1 MQTVPATANQKA
13 IPISQLPNI
22 KGSEAPPQYS
32 FLTFIE
38 PHPAGYAI
46 NPDGKKIVYKYYVY
60 DFLAFF
66 ESLLDYGNHNY
77 LPRVKRIPAKD

>member
-1 MQTVPATANQKA
+1 MPATANQKA

-46 NPDGKKIVYKYYVY
+46 NPVGKKIVYEYYYSY
-60 DFLAFF
+60 DFLASL
-66 ESLLDYGNHNY
+66 ESPLDYGN
-77 LPRVKRIPAKD
+77 